1 MNPRDLSFPPSAIS
15 CICLLVLTS
24 LVLSIQAGERVGWMY
39 NADVPVTNQSPQAR
53 AIAAQEGFRQVLG
66 RLTGQGDALTLNVS
80 GMAADRLISTFSYHS
95 EIVNGRRQPRVKM
108 SFNPSQ
114 TLATVRRAGLPV
126 WGSGRPVVKLYLLV
140 EGADGNWRPLVKGE
154 PAELAMQKRAW
165 IRGVKLSVQ
174 DFTESAVPVRQMLLG
189 EPEPEPEATGAERGA
204 EGEVVSSA
212 GAANFT
218 VVPPVV
224 DARSPLSEG
233 AGPEGAGTE
242 GAGETGDGTEL
253 LLEEEEPPPEPF
265 LPGVIPAETELVVV
279 GELRFVPTEGDP
291 QVPPVAATPPPVVD
305 PVMETAEEASADG
318 EPTLVAEQFR
328 YAWGRERHVVRV
340 AEGTVEE
347 QAVQLV
353 DRVVDQM
360 ADTLGVPWVNVQS
373 RAFAVAG
380 VQEIADYATL
390 MRYLGRLEYVEQ
402 VSLQRSGPDRL
413 ELLLATPAEVELLD
427 RLFLVDGLLVRNEEN
442 ETPDRLYQWQN

>member
-15 CICLLVLTS
+15 RICLLVLTS
-24 LVLSIQAGERVGWMY
+24 LVFSIQAGERVGWMY

-95 EIVNGRRQPRVKM
+95 EIVDGRRQPRVKM

-126 WGSGRPVVKLYLLV
+126 WGSGRPVVKFYLLV
-140 EGADGNWRPLVKGE
+140 EGADGNWRPLAKGE

-165 IRGVKLSVQ
+165 IRGIRLSVQ

-189 EPEPEPEATGAERGA
+189 EPEPAPEEAGVD
-204 EGEVVSSA
+204 GEVATSA

-218 VVPPVV
+218 VVESVV
-224 DARSPLSEG
+224 DARSPLT
-233 AGPEGAGTE
+233 AAV
-242 GAGETGDGTEL
+242 GETGDTGEDTEL

-279 GELRFVPTEGDP
+279 GELRFVPTEDDP
-291 QVPPVAATPPPVVD
+291 LMPPVAATPPPVVE
-305 PVMETAEEASADG
+305 PVTETAEEPSADSA
-318 EPTLVAEQFR
+318 PTLVAEQFR
-328 YAWGRERHVVRV
+328 YAWGRERHIVRV

-360 ADTLGVPWVNVQS
+360 ADTLGVPWVNVQP
-373 RAFAVAG
+373 RTFAVAG
-380 VQEIADYATL
+380 VQEVADYATL

-402 VSLQRSGPDRL
+402 VSLQRSAPDRL
-413 ELLLATPAEVELLD
+413 ELSLATPAAVELLD
-427 RLFLVDGLLVRNEEN
+427 RLFLVDGLLVKNEESQ
-442 ETPDRLYQWQN
+442 TPDRLYQWQN

>member
-1 MNPRDLSFPPSAIS
+1 MSPRNFGFLQSVVTRVS
-15 CICLLVLTS
+15 LLVVTC
-24 LVLSIQAGERVGWMY
+24 LVFPIQAGERVGWMY

-95 EIVNGRRQPRVKM
+95 EIVDGRRQPRVKM

-126 WGSGRPVVKLYLLV
+126 WGSGRPVVKFYLLV

-154 PAELAMQKRAW
+154 PVELAMQKRAW
-165 IRGVKLSVQ
+165 IRGIKLSVQ
-174 DFTESAVPVRQMLLG
+174 DFTENAVPVRQMLLG
-189 EPEPEPEATGAERGA
+189 EPEPEETGVGL
-204 EGEVVSSA
+204 EGEVASSA

-218 VVPPVV
+218 VVESAV
-224 DARSPLSEG
+224 DARSPLTADSG
-233 AGPEGAGTE
+233 AT
-242 GAGETGDGTEL
+242 GEGTEL

-291 QVPPVAATPPPVVD
+291 LVPPVAATPPPVVE
-305 PVMETAEEASADG
+305 PVVEAAEEPSTDG

-360 ADTLGVPWVNVQS
+360 ADTLGVPWVNVQA
-373 RAFAVAG
+373 RTFAVAG
-380 VQEIADYATL
+380 IQEIADYATL

-402 VSLQRSGPDRL
+402 VSLQRSAPDRL
-413 ELLLATPAEVELLD
+413 ELSLTTPAAAELLD
-427 RLFLVDGLLVRNEEN
+427 RLFLVDGLLVKNEESQ
-442 ETPDRLYQWQN
+442 TPDRLYQWQN

>member
-1 MNPRDLSFPPSAIS
+1 MNPRDLSFPPSAVRR
-15 CICLLVLTS
+15 ICLLVLTS

-53 AIAAQEGFRQVLG
+53 VIAAQEGFRQVLG

-95 EIVNGRRQPRVKM
+95 EIVDGRRRPRVKM

-165 IRGVKLSVQ
+165 IRGITLSVQ
-174 DFTESAVPVRQMLLG
+174 DFTENAVPVRQMLLG
-189 EPEPEPEATGAERGA
+189 EPEPEPEPEPEETGA

-218 VVPPVV
+218 VAPPVV
-224 DARSPLSEG
+224 DARSSLTQG
-233 AGPEGAGTE
+233 D
-242 GAGETGDGTEL
+242 GETGEGTEL
-253 LLEEEEPPPEPF
+253 LPEEEEPPPEPF

-279 GELRFVPTEGDP
+279 GELRFVPTEDDP
-291 QVPPVAATPPPVVD
+291 LVPPEAATPPPVAA
-305 PVMETAEEASADG
+305 PARETTAEPSADA
-318 EPTLVAEQFR
+318 EPKLAQERVEGLVAEQFR

-340 AEGTVEE
+340 AAGTVEE
-347 QAVQLV
+347 QAVQLI

-360 ADTLGVPWVNVQS
+360 ADTLGVPWVNVQA
-373 RAFAVAG
+373 RTFAVAG
-380 VQEIADYATL
+380 IQEIADYATL

-402 VSLQRSGPDRL
+402 VSLQRSAPDRL
-413 ELLLATPAEVELLD
+413 ELSLTTPAAAELLD
-427 RLFLVDGLLVRNEEN
+427 RLFLVDGLLIKNEESQ
-442 ETPDRLYQWQN
+442 TPDRLYQWQN

>member
-1 MNPRDLSFPPSAIS
+1 MSPRNFGFLRSVVTRVS
-15 CICLLVLTS
+15 LLVVTC
-24 LVLSIQAGERVGWMY
+24 LVFPIQAGERVGWMY

-80 GMAADRLISTFSYHS
+80 GMAADRLINTFSYHS
-95 EIVNGRRQPRVKM
+95 EIVDGRRQPRVKM

-126 WGSGRPVVKLYLLV
+126 WGSGRPVVKFYLLV
-140 EGADGNWRPLVKGE
+140 EGADGNWRPLMKGE

-165 IRGVKLSVQ
+165 IRGIKLSVQ
-174 DFTESAVPVRQMLLG
+174 DFTENAVPVRQMLLG
-189 EPEPEPEATGAERGA
+189 EPEPEPEETGA

-218 VVPPVV
+218 VAPPVV
-224 DARSPLSEG
+224 DARSSL
-233 AGPEGAGTE
+233 TE
-242 GAGETGDGTEL
+242 GGGETGEGTEL

-279 GELRFVPTEGDP
+279 GELRFVPTEDDP
-291 QVPPVAATPPPVVD
+291 LVPPVAASPPPLAA
-305 PVMETAEEASADG
+305 PVRETTAEPSADA

-360 ADTLGVPWVNVQS
+360 ADTLGVPWVNVQA
-373 RAFAVAG
+373 RTFAVAG
-380 VQEIADYATL
+380 IQEIADYATL

-402 VSLQRSGPDRL
+402 VSLQRSAPDRL
-413 ELLLATPAEVELLD
+413 ELSLTTPAAAELLD
-427 RLFLVDGLLVRNEEN
+427 RLFLVDGLLVKSEESQ
-442 ETPDRLYQWQN
+442 TPDRLYQWQN

>member
-1 MNPRDLSFPPSAIS
+1 MNPRHLSFPPSAVS
-15 CICLLVLTS
+15 RICLLVLTS
-24 LVLSIQAGERVGWMY
+24 LVFSTQAGEWVSWMY

-95 EIVNGRRQPRVKM
+95 EIVDGRRQPRVKM

-114 TLATVRRAGLPV
+114 TLATVRSAGLPV
-126 WGSGRPVVKLYLLV
+126 WGSGRPVVKFYLLV
-140 EGADGNWRPLVKGE
+140 EGADGNWRPLMKGE

-165 IRGVKLSVQ
+165 IRGIKLSVQ
-174 DFTESAVPVRQMLLG
+174 DFTENAVPVRQMLLG

-218 VVPPVV
+218 VAPPVV
-224 DARSPLSEG
+224 DARSSL
-233 AGPEGAGTE
+233 TE
-242 GAGETGDGTEL
+242 GGGETGEGTEL
-253 LLEEEEPPPEPF
+253 LLEEEEPPPEPY

-279 GELRFVPTEGDP
+279 GELRFVPTEDDP
-291 QVPPVAATPPPVVD
+291 LVPPVAATPPPVVA
-305 PVMETAEEASADG
+305 PVKETTVEPSADA

-360 ADTLGVPWVNVQS
+360 ADTLGVPWVNVQA
-373 RAFAVAG
+373 RTFAVAG
-380 VQEIADYATL
+380 IQQIADYATL

-402 VSLQRSGPDRL
+402 VSLQRSAPGRL
-413 ELLLATPAEVELLD
+413 ELSLTTPAAAELLD
-427 RLFLVDGLLVRNEEN
+427 RLFLVDGLLVKNEESQ
-442 ETPDRLYQWQN
+442 TPDRLYQWQN

>member
-1 MNPRDLSFPPSAIS
+1 MNLRDLSFPPSVIARIS
-15 CICLLVLTS
+15 LLVLTC
-24 LVLSIQAGERVGWMY
+24 LVLTAQAGERVGWMY

-53 AIAAQEGFRQVLG
+53 AISAQEGFRQVLG

-95 EIVNGRRQPRVKM
+95 EIVDGRRQPRVKM

-140 EGADGNWRPLVKGE
+140 EGADGNWRPLTKGE

-165 IRGVKLSVQ
+165 IRGIKLSVQ
-174 DFTESAVPVRQMLLG
+174 DFTENAVPVRQMLLG
-189 EPEPEPEATGAERGA
+189 EPEPEEAGA
-204 EGEVVSSA
+204 EGDVASGT

-218 VVPPVV
+218 VVESAV
-224 DARSPLSEG
+224 DARSSLTAESG
-233 AGPEGAGTE
+233 AT
-242 GAGETGDGTEL
+242 GEGTEL
-253 LLEEEEPPPEPF
+253 LLEEAEPPPEPF

-279 GELRFVPTEGDP
+279 GELRFVPMEGDP
-291 QVPPVAATPPPVVD
+291 RVPPAAATPPPVVA
-305 PVMETAEEASADG
+305 PVRETAGGPSADA
-318 EPTLVAEQFR
+318 EPMLVAEQFR

-380 VQEIADYATL
+380 VREIADYATL

-402 VSLQRSGPDRL
+402 VSLQRSAPDRL
-413 ELLLATPAEVELLD
+413 ELSLTTPAAAELLD
-427 RLFLVDGLLVRNEEN
+427 RLFLVDGLLVRNEESQA
-442 ETPDRLYQWQN
+442 PDRLYQWQN